1 MRTILLAGAAAL
13 ALSVAPALA
22 GSHAGSGGLINK
34 SANAAGGSNS
44 ASTGGSAGNGD
55 GNTHVSV
62 SHSLDGNTLNSD
74 NTSNTHNTTT
84 RDSDNTTTRD
94 SNNTT
99 TTVQGNS
106 GAGSLLGNS
115 ASATDGG
122 TAVNAALGSYDVS
135 DKTLSVS
142 HTSTRTT
149 DIIAQASANGSVNNN
164 HTEMEKAGFSGLS
177 NSMTDSVNGQG
188 ILSAQQNTG
197 ANALQQVTVS
207 LGSVVSGGTGFG
219 AATNSAH

>member
-22 GSHAGSGGLINK
+22 SSHAGSGGLINK

-44 ASTGGSAGNGD
+44 ASTGGSAGNGN
-55 GNTHVSV
+55 GNTHVNV
-62 SHSLDGNTLNSD
+62 SHSLDNNTLNSD
-74 NTSNTHNTTT
+74 NTSHSDNTSDTHNTTT
-84 RDSDNTTTRD
+84 K
-94 SNNTT
+94 
-99 TTVQGNS
+99 VQGNS
-106 GAGSLLGNS
+106 GAGAAGNA

-135 DKTLSVS
+135 DKTLSVA

-149 DIIAQASANGSVNNN
+149 DIIAQATATGTVSGN
-164 HTEMEKAGFSGLS
+164 HTAMEKAGFSGLY
-177 NSMTDSVNGQG
+177 NNMTDSVNGQG

-207 LGSVVSGGTGFG
+207 LGSVVGSGTGFG

>member
-1 MRTILLAGAAAL
+1 MRMFLLAGAAAL
-13 ALSVAPALA
+13 AFSVAPALA

-44 ASTGGSAGNGD
+44 ASTGGAAGNGN

-62 SHSLDGNTLNSD
+62 SHSLDGNTLASD
-74 NTSNTHNTTT
+74 NTTDTHNTTT
-84 RDSDNTTTRD
+84 K
-94 SNNTT
+94 
-99 TTVQGNS
+99 VQGNS
-106 GAGSLLGNS
+106 GAGSLLGNA

-135 DKTLSVS
+135 DKTLDVS

-149 DIIAQASANGSVNNN
+149 DIIAQASSSGSVSDN
-164 HTEMEKAGFSGLS
+164 HTRMERAGFSGLT
-177 NSMTDSVNGQG
+177 NTMTDSVNGQG

-207 LGSVVSGGTGFG
+207 LGSVVGNGSTGFG
-219 AATNSAH
+219 ASTNSAH